1 MSDAQEPVRPDVPPG
16 YIVPAHGHGR
26 LRPFKPGQI
35 GNPTGQHGRYREI
48 VRLARDASPR
58 AMAILVQVMDDVTE
72 DTRCRLVAIQE
83 ILGRA
88 FGKIPTEVKDVAAPA
103 LELEAVSDAKL
114 ELVIRALEAAREA
127 KRAQGDGAA
136 ETGPG
141 SGLPDGPEAA

>member
-35 GNPTGQHGRYREI
+35 GNPSGRQGRYHEI
-48 VRLARDASPR
+48 VRIAREASPR

-88 FGKIPTEVKDVAAPA
+88 FGKIPAEVKDIAAPA

-114 ELVIRALEAAREA
+114 ELVIRALEAARDA
-127 KRAQGDGAA
+127 KRAGAQA
-136 ETGPG
+136 GEVDEP
-141 SGLPDGPEAA
+141 PES